1 MTYFLVKPDPV
12 HIDHFLPSEKF
23 GCNRRVQWQPIDTGT
38 CPVKYNIQFR
48 DNGSTIVGSVT
59 GVKNN
64 VNIFCTDD
72 YSNSSSVTMWASHN
86 GINGNKSQVELFHDA
101 QKQLVAEAEGML
113 ASFFIENEVQSTK
126 ITMYLTICFSFSYLR
141 LQ

>member
-23 GCNRRVQWQPIDTGT
+23 GCNRRLQCQPIDTGT
-38 CPVKYNIQFR
+38 CPVNYNIQFR

-64 VNIFCTDD
+64 VNIFCKDD

-86 GINGNKSQVELFHDA
+86 GINGNKSQVELFHNTR
-101 QKQLVAEAEGML
+101 KRLVSEAEGML
-113 ASFFIENEVQSTK
+113 TSFFIKNEVQDTK
-126 ITMYLTICFSFSYLR
+126 KMIYLTIFFSFSCLR
-141 LQ
+141 SH

>member
-23 GCNRRVQWQPIDTGT
+23 GCNRRV
-38 CPVKYNIQFR
+38 QFR

-101 QKQLVAEAEGML
+101 QKQLVAEAEGMVN
-113 ASFFIENEVQSTK
+113 SFFYQK
-126 ITMYLTICFSFSYLR
+126 
-141 LQ
+141 

>member
-1 MTYFLVKPDPV
+1 M

-48 DNGSTIVGSVT
+48 DNRSTIVGSVT
-59 GVKNN
+59 GVENN

-72 YSNSSSVTMWASHN
+72 FFNSSSVTMWASHN
-86 GINGNKSQVELFHDA
+86 GINGNKSQVELFHNTR
-101 QKQLVAEAEGML
+101 KRLVSEAEGML
-113 ASFFIENEVQSTK
+113 TSFFIKNEVQNTK
-126 ITMYLTICFSFSYLR
+126 KMIYLTIFFSFSYLR
-141 LQ
+141 SH

>member
-1 MTYFLVKPDPV
+1 MIFFLVKPDPV

-38 CPVKYNIQFR
+38 CPVNYNIQFR
-48 DNGSTIVGSVT
+48 DNSSAIVGSVT

-72 YSNSSSVTMWASHN
+72 YSNSSSLTMWASHN
-86 GINGNKSQVELFHDA
+86 GINGNKSQVELFHDT
-101 QKQLVAEAEGML
+101 QKRLVAEAEGIL
-113 ASFFIENEVQSTK
+113 ASFLSQMRFK
-126 ITMYLTICFSFSYLR
+126 ILKQLCALLFAFRFLF
-141 LQ
+141 